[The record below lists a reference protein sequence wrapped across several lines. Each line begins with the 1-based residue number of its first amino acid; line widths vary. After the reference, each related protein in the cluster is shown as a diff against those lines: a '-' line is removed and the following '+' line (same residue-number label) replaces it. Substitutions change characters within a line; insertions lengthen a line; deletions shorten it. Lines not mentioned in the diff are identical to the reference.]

1 MKASQFYLSTLKEA
15 PQDAELKSHQLMIR
29 AGFIKRLSS
38 GLYSWMPVGL
48 RVLKKVENII
58 REEMNKAGGIE
69 LLMPAI
75 QPSDLWNETQRWD
88 LFGPQMLK
96 IKDRHDND
104 FCFGPTH
111 EEVITDIVRKE
122 IKATSS
128 FLLTFIRFKQNF
140 EMKFGQ
146 GLG

>member
-122 IKATSS
+122 IKSY
-128 FLLTFIRFKQNF
+128 KQLPINF
-140 EMKFGQ
+140 YQIQTKFRD
-146 GLG
+146 

>member
-75 QPSDLWNETQRWD
+75 QPSDLWN
-88 LFGPQMLK
+88 
-96 IKDRHDND
+96 
-104 FCFGPTH
+104 
-111 EEVITDIVRKE
+111 
-122 IKATSS
+122 
-128 FLLTFIRFKQNF
+128 
-140 EMKFGQ
+140 
-146 GLG
+146 

>member
-15 PQDAELKSHQLMIR
+15 PQDAELKSHQLIIR

-38 GLYSWMPVGL
+38 GLYSWMPLGL

-75 QPSDLWNETQRWD
+75 QPSELWNETQRWD
-88 LFGPQMLK
+88 LF
-96 IKDRHDND
+96 
-104 FCFGPTH
+104 
-111 EEVITDIVRKE
+111 
-122 IKATSS
+122 
-128 FLLTFIRFKQNF
+128 
-140 EMKFGQ
+140 
-146 GLG
+146 

>member
-1 MKASQFYLSTLKEA
+1 
-15 PQDAELKSHQLMIR
+15 
-29 AGFIKRLSS
+29 
-38 GLYSWMPVGL
+38 
-48 RVLKKVENII
+48 
-58 REEMNKAGGIE
+58 MNKAGGIE

-122 IKATSS
+122 IKSY
-128 FLLTFIRFKQNF
+128 KQLPINF
-140 EMKFGQ
+140 YQIQTKFRG
-146 GLG
+146 